1 MPIEIKKSQNPVKY
15 EDAISFME
23 DRLKDINLK
32 KVDDLIWVLEHNHIY
47 TSGTSYNENEIIDKS
62 INIIKTNRGGK
73 ITYHGPGQLI
83 CYFVIDLKKGKKDI
97 RKFISVIE
105 KSIIETL
112 SLYDIETFAD
122 KENIGIWY
130 NDNSTIKKVAA
141 IGVRVSKWIAY
152 HGFSININNDLKKYD
167 AIIPCGIKDKGI
179 TNLKQIK
186 NQNYDDLE
194 NKLKDFFKKYDPK
207 FKDKEENQEDI

>member
-23 DRLKDINLK
+23 DRLKEIDLK
-32 KVDDLIWVLEHNHIY
+32 KVDDLIWVLEHDHIY

-112 SLYDIETFAD
+112 KLYDIETFAD

-179 TNLKQIK
+179 TNLEQIK
-186 NQNYDDLE
+186 NQNYDELK
-194 NKLKDFFKKYDPK
+194 NKLIEIFKTNLKNLI
-207 FKDKEENQEDI
+207 F

>member
-23 DRLKDINLK
+23 DRLKSIDLK
-32 KVDDLIWVLEHNHIY
+32 KVDDLIWILEHDHIY
-47 TSGTSYNENEIIDKS
+47 TSGTSYNETEIIDKS

-112 SLYDIETFAD
+112 NLYDIETFAD

-186 NQNYDDLE
+186 NQNYDELK
-194 NKLKDFFKKYDPK
+194 NKLIEIFKTNLKNLI
-207 FKDKEENQEDI
+207 F